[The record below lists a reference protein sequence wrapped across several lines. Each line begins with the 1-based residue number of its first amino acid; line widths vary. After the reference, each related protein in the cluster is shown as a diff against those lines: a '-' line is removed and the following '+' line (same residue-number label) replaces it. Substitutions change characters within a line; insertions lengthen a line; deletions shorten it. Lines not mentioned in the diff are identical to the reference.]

1 MCLRLDSKGL
11 FIHDWRM
18 LAERLDCP
26 RDHIRYLEHGLS
38 PDRSPSD
45 ELLEWWEC
53 QVSER
58 IPLAKLVKIL
68 RHLDREDAAEV
79 IAGLCETTV

>member
-1 MCLRLDSKGL
+1 MLDAKDM
-11 FIHDWRM
+11 IVNDWRV
-18 LAERLDCP
+18 LAGRLDCS

-38 PDRSPSD
+38 PDRSPSH

-53 QVSER
+53 QMSEK

-68 RHLDREDAAEV
+68 RDLDREDAAEV